1 MEKRILTKMEVG
13 QILFSEYADKKLVN
27 DVWTKTKTSYYRDF
41 VDHFIHYM
49 SFFNSTAEP
58 A

>member
-1 MEKRILTKMEVG
+1 MKKRILTKMEVG
-13 QILFSEYADKKLVN
+13 QILFSEYADNKLVN
-27 DVWTKTKTSYYRDF
+27 EWTKTKTSYYCDF